1 MTDPISWGYKQ
12 PRLKLP
18 VPLWSTAL
26 NLRLGAQIAFVEIRS
41 IHANDT
47 LPTVDVAIACHRSAD
62 QAIINLRADF
72 ILLHWCL
79 PSYS

>member
-1 MTDPISWGYKQ
+1 MLS
-12 PRLKLP
+12 
-18 VPLWSTAL
+18 VPLWLAAL
-26 NLRLGAQIAFVEIRS
+26 NLSLGAQMTYVEIRS

-47 LPTVDVAIACHRSAD
+47 LPTVDVAIAYHRSVD
-62 QAIINLRADF
+62 QAIINLRTVF

>member
-12 PRLKLP
+12 LP
-18 VPLWSTAL
+18 VPLWLTAL

-47 LPTVDVAIACHRSAD
+47 LPTVDVVDVAIACHRSVD
-62 QAIINLRADF
+62 QAIINLRAVF
-72 ILLHWCL
+72 ILLHWC
-79 PSYS
+79 